1 MAAYAVTDFSTSA
14 DSVTAVMAALEV
26 QIDAIDNTKTLHYVD
41 ILPTADRKFI
51 GVIIYDA

>member
-1 MAAYAVTDFSTSA
+1 MAAYAVTDFLTSA

-26 QIDAIDNTKTLHYVD
+26 QIDTIDNTKTLRYVD
-41 ILPTADRKFI
+41 IIPQPDNTWI